1 MWGKR
6 KRLQDRGPV
15 ARVGIRSER
24 RRRLLVSLIPVVL
37 VLIPILAF
45 IPWESFLGRDDVIP
59 LLRPGIGIMGLAVV
73 LGLSILAERQ
83 IPDDGEDGMSEGD
96 IGTVDRVLA
105 DARSTEEQLRG
116 YQLPEFDSGR
126 MDSDLSHVSPRAVET
141 MRIVKGPYA
150 LTWGAGTL
158 GAIDVQT
165 VMPAFGSDEF
175 RLRGRVGLGYGDNA
189 SDSDSDLG
197 LWGAGER
204 WRFQVT
210 GGYRTGDD

>member
-37 VLIPILAF
+37 VMIPILAF

-83 IPDDGEDGMSEGD
+83 IPDDEEDGMSEGD

-105 DARSTEEQLRG
+105 DARSTEEQLRAARFPTLLTG
-116 YQLPEFDSGR
+116 TTISGTFLLTLLCMIIEFPISTLTLR
-126 MDSDLSHVSPRAVET
+126 VS
-141 MRIVKGPYA
+141 K
-150 LTWGAGTL
+150 
-158 GAIDVQT
+158 
-165 VMPAFGSDEF
+165 S
-175 RLRGRVGLGYGDNA
+175 
-189 SDSDSDLG
+189 
-197 LWGAGER
+197 
-204 WRFQVT
+204 
-210 GGYRTGDD
+210 

>member
-15 ARVGIRSER
+15 IRVGIRPER

-83 IPDDGEDGMSEGD
+83 IPDVEEDGMSEGD

-126 MDSDLSHVSPRAVET
+126 MDSDLDEDAPTRDAILHGQVFEGLDATPTDAQRLIEEADQRAAEDRETRFKESERTDPDVIEAGVE
-141 MRIVKGPYA
+141 R
-150 LTWGAGTL
+150 L
-158 GAIDVQT
+158 GDLVGRL
-165 VMPAFGSDEF
+165 PDE
-175 RLRGRVGLGYGDNA
+175 
-189 SDSDSDLG
+189 
-197 LWGAGER
+197 
-204 WRFQVT
+204 
-210 GGYRTGDD
+210 